1 MAPTPPS
8 PDRAGPDRGPRD
20 GDITVHLERVS
31 RGEPGAVDRLLPSV
45 YDELRALA
53 QSQLE
58 RERAGHTLQ
67 ATALVHEAY
76 MKLVDQRDVRWQGRA
91 HFFALAAQA
100 MRRILVDHARA
111 AKAVKRGGGAQRLD
125 VTQIDAEAP
134 ASGVDVLALD
144 EAMERLAAA
153 EPEAARV
160 VEMKFFGGASEPEI
174 ASVLNISDRTV
185 RRHWTYARA
194 WLFRELRGMQKSE
207 GGGDGESGGA

>member
-1 MAPTPPS
+1 MTQTPPDR
-8 PDRAGPDRGPRD
+8 PDRVPRD
-20 GDITVHLERVS
+20 EDITLQLERVS
-31 RGEPGAVDRLLPSV
+31 RGEPGAVDRLLPGV

-53 QSQLE
+53 QSQLD

-111 AKAVKRGGGAQRLD
+111 AKAAKRGGGAQRLD
-125 VTQIDAEAP
+125 LTQVDAEAP

-144 EAMERLAAA
+144 EAMVRLSAA

-174 ASVLNISDRTV
+174 ACAMGISDRTV

-194 WLFRELRGMQKSE
+194 WLFREMRG
-207 GGGDGESGGA
+207 GAPDGEPRA